1 MSDDQQGND
10 DATLSVQLA
19 NQIINVANSRLEDGM
34 PPDLIAAGLRHA
46 AANFSAFIYHRSGGG
61 GDEALS
67 AVVEDFLQG
76 FEYYLD
82 RHAPQQTE
90 PAESAA
96 GGLKNLIEQAKREV

>member
-1 MSDDQQGND
+1 MIC
-10 DATLSVQLA
+10 QL
-19 NQIINVANSRLEDGM
+19 
-34 PPDLIAAGLRHA
+34 LIASRQLLHQHRNPGRAGFVGGWWHQLDE
-46 AANFSAFIYHRSGGG
+46 SGGG